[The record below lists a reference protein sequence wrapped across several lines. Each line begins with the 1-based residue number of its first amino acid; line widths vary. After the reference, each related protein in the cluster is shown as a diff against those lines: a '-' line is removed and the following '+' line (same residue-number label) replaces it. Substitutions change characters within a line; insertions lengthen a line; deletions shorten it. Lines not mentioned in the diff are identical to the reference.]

1 MSWKSAYG
9 DVNQGVA
16 SWLCSVYRD
25 NNLFHHGTY
34 QAPPAFAEN
43 HDREFA
49 ALQILLMAQIFIG
62 CEQHVKPSVL
72 SGIQQ
77 VAVAQCIP
85 PLCSCF
91 LDGMAFQRTGYAP
104 RAFRGRRELASAADW
119 SFKTGRRKIQNRG
132 DLFAG
137 DVELFHNFVNR
148 HAVLKVLEDGGDGHA
163 RATETHAPLTFP
175 GALSTAGQVDQSK
188 AIAQPPIA
196 FCEN

>member
-1 MSWKSAYG
+1 VSNKEKSKSKTAPFEKPKPEGCATQFKSLAHPPEGPTEGWAPAALDWNVLEESAYG
-9 DVNQGVA
+9 DVNQSVA
-16 SWLCSVYRD
+16 SWLCSVHRD
-25 NNLFHHGTY
+25 NDLFHNGTH

-91 LDGMAFQRTGYAP
+91 LDGMAFQRTGNAP
-104 RAFRGRRELASAADW
+104 WRSV
-119 SFKTGRRKIQNRG
+119 
-132 DLFAG
+132 
-137 DVELFHNFVNR
+137 VE
-148 HAVLKVLEDGGDGHA
+148 
-163 RATETHAPLTFP
+163 
-175 GALSTAGQVDQSK
+175 
-188 AIAQPPIA
+188 
-196 FCEN
+196 EN